1 MLGRRAFSRIIQF
14 WRDEDGVSS
23 IEFVIL
29 YPLFYWILFMGVELG
44 VMQARQAMLEMA
56 LDRTVRHVRL
66 NTIAPSSYQD
76 LRNVMCAEATFLNNC
91 SNSLKLEMVRRE
103 PRVGVTLNAPQYHD
117 KPSAVNPAGP
127 FSPGGRNELM
137 FLRVCVL
144 QPPLLPTIG
153 LNPYLPTTETGEYRL
168 VAITSYVTEPA

>member
-76 LRNVMCAEATFLNNC
+76 LRDVMCAEATFLNNC
-91 SNSLKLEMVRRE
+91 SNSLKLEMVRR
-103 PRVGVTLNAPQYHD
+103 AW
-117 KPSAVNPAGP
+117 AWA
-127 FSPGGRNELM
+127 
-137 FLRVCVL
+137 
-144 QPPLLPTIG
+144 
-153 LNPYLPTTETGEYRL
+153 
-168 VAITSYVTEPA
+168 

>member
-66 NTIAPSSYQD
+66 NTIAPPSYPI
-76 LRNVMCAEATFLNNC
+76 LSYPIKICGMSCV
-91 SNSLKLEMVRRE
+91 
-103 PRVGVTLNAPQYHD
+103 PRQ
-117 KPSAVNPAGP
+117 PS
-127 FSPGGRNELM
+127 
-137 FLRVCVL
+137 
-144 QPPLLPTIG
+144 
-153 LNPYLPTTETGEYRL
+153 
-168 VAITSYVTEPA
+168 